1 MGFLELMGHNGTFV
15 KSHTHR
21 AFYLGIGIWNS
32 IQGMSGVYILY
43 MQHSRHRQV
52 DNRRGDV
59 LQVLLATSLT
69 LVSLSFPHHCISL
82 SLSYIVMI

>member
-32 IQGMSGVYILY
+32 IQGMSGVYICNIPGTDRLITEEVTCFKFY
-43 MQHSRHRQV
+43 S
-52 DNRRGDV
+52 
-59 LQVLLATSLT
+59 LLL
-69 LVSLSFPHHCISL
+69 
-82 SLSYIVMI
+82 